1 MKQEMKSLWQRVKKI
16 ATMEKKGVLGLE
28 TASEAFKAILVLAV
42 VAIAMFLVL
51 STLND
56 ANLFAAGSRAAN
68 DTTNVINNI
77 TTGVASD
84 FFASIGS
91 VFSILI
97 AVVIILV
104 VVLIFVG
111 IRRIGGSEG
120 AGGL

>member
-1 MKQEMKSLWQRVKKI
+1 MGSIYQRAKKLS
-16 ATMEKKGVLGLE
+16 AHMSMSKKGVLGLE
-28 TASEAFKAILVLAV
+28 TASEAFKAVLVLAV

-56 ANLFAAGSRAAN
+56 AGLFATGSRSAN
-68 DTTNVINNI
+68 DTNNLINNV
-77 TTGVASD
+77 TAGVTND

>member
-1 MKQEMKSLWQRVKKI
+1 MKSLMQRARKI
-16 ATMEKKGVLGLE
+16 AAMDKKGVLGLE